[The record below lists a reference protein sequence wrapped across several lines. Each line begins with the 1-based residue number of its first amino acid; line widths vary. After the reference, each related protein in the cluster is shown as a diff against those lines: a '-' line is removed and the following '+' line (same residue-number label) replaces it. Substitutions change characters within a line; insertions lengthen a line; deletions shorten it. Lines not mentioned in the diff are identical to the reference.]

1 MTDSPTR
8 KRKTK
13 KKLNWKKVATSLVVV
28 ILIVCLGMGCFFAW
42 SVYKETDDF
51 SAKKLLSGEAS
62 KMYDINGEL
71 MYTFGKRENV
81 TMKIYHKY

>member
-51 SAKKLLSGEAS
+51 SAYFL
-62 KMYDINGEL
+62 
-71 MYTFGKRENV
+71 GKRVRCMILMVN
-81 TMKIYHKY
+81 

>member
-42 SVYKETDDF
+42 SVHKETDDF
-51 SAKKLLSGEAS
+51 SAKKLLSGEAVS
-62 KMYDINGEL
+62 
-71 MYTFGKRENV
+71 YTHLDVYKRQF
-81 TMKIYHKY
+81 IFIPL

>member
-51 SAKKLLSGEAS
+51 SAKNYFL
-62 KMYDINGEL
+62 
-71 MYTFGKRENV
+71 GKRVRCMILMVN
-81 TMKIYHKY
+81 